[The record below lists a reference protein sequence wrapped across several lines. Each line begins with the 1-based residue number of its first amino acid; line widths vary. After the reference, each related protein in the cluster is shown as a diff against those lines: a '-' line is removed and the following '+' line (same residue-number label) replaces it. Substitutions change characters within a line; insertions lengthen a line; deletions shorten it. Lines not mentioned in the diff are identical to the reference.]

1 MLCTVGY
8 DQGFLVDSIDRHLTL
23 LTAYF
28 TGYVPGSVTE
38 FCEVQLIIPNH
49 CHNQGKFMG
58 ELLLDLL
65 CELRHAPVCVEY
77 AMDKFVCGTL

>member
-1 MLCTVGY
+1 MIWKHARDCVRRVISIPWFFSSMRF

-58 ELLLDLL
+58 ELL
-65 CELRHAPVCVEY
+65 
-77 AMDKFVCGTL
+77 